1 MRPAGPRHPPGPV
14 PLWPIVNPGTDRG
27 IPDSRIAREIPIS
40 FFLYP
45 PLIIISDCK
54 LIQSMPL
61 LPLQPFFGM
70 DPSINITKQ
79 KGEIYTSATAVRRP
93 PLSGWPGLHCDFTG
107 D

>member
-61 LPLQPFFGM
+61 LPLHF
-70 DPSINITKQ
+70 
-79 KGEIYTSATAVRRP
+79 SAWILQLISQSKKEKFTPPRP
-93 PLSGWPGLHCDFTG
+93 R
-107 D
+107 